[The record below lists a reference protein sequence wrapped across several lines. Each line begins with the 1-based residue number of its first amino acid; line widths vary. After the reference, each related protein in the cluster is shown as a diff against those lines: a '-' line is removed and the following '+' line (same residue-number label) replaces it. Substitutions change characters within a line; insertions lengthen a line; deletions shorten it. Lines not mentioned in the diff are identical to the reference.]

1 MLYLKYKENLFFK
14 EELKMEAVVTIF
26 IVAVLMGVDKLIT
39 NCKAYSE
46 RKKAIRKR
54 SCIRVRKSA

>member
-26 IVAVLMGVDKLIT
+26 IVAVLMGMDKLIT
-39 NCKAYSE
+39 NYKAYSE